1 MKKTLLLF
9 SLVLLLAL
17 TVLAGPKYIFLF
29 IGDGMALPQINAAQ
43 LFLSSSFEDAVAPKL
58 SMLKFPVQGMTTTYS
73 SNSFITDSASAGTA
87 IATGKKTNDGVISL
101 DPTLTEAY
109 PTVAQFAKSK
119 GMKVGIISSV
129 SLDHATPAVFYAHQK
144 SRNDYYEIGLQAVTS
159 NFDLFGGG
167 TFNRPD
173 NRGKDRDL
181 FEIAVENGFTLIRT
195 QAEFEALNSVDGK
208 VIITNEVT
216 PSSGAMVYDIDRKN
230 EFSLADITAK
240 AIELLKNDSGFF
252 IMVESGKIDWACHA
266 NDAAAS
272 VGDTIAFDR
281 AIAEAIKF
289 YNEHPEDT
297 LIVVTGDH
305 ETGGLTLG
313 FAGTKYVANVPAIGN
328 QKMSYEAFD
337 ALLSSQKSEGK
348 LNSFE
353 DLLSLVEDN
362 FGLVATGRPQGIPLD
377 EAELARLQEA
387 FGYYMS
393 GSVPKN
399 SRTYILYG
407 GYNPVSVTLTH
418 ILNEKAGLGWTS
430 YSHTGVPVATFAMGV
445 GQELFAGFYDNTDIG
460 KNLFKLL
467 N

>member
-29 IGDGMALPQINAAQ
+29 VGDGMALPQINAAQ

>member
-1 MKKTLLLF
+1 MKKTLILF

>member
-1 MKKTLLLF
+1 MKKALLLF
-9 SLVLLLAL
+9 LLVVLFAL
-17 TVLAGPKYIFLF
+17 TTLAGPKYVFLF

-43 LFLSSSFEDAVAPKL
+43 LFLSSSFEDAVTPKL
-58 SMLKFPVQGMTTTYS
+58 NMLRFPVQGMTTTYS

-87 IATGKKTNDGVISL
+87 IATGRKTNDGVISM
-101 DPTLTEAY
+101 DPTLTESY
-109 PTVAQFAKSK
+109 QTVAEFAKSR

-129 SLDHATPAVFYAHQK
+129 SIDHATPAVFYAHEK
-144 SRNDYYEIGLQAVTS
+144 SRNNYYSIGLQAVTS
-159 NFDLFGGG
+159 NYDLFGGG
-167 TFNRPD
+167 SFNRPD
-173 NRGKDRDL
+173 NKGKDRNL
-181 FEIAVENGFTLIRT
+181 FEIAVENGFTVVRT
-195 QAEFEALNSVDGK
+195 QEEFESLESVEGK
-208 VIITNEVT
+208 VIITNEVI
-216 PSSGAMVYDIDRKN
+216 PGSGAMAYEIDREN

-240 AIELLKNDSGFF
+240 AIQLLSNDNGFF

-272 VGDTIAFDR
+272 AGDTIAFDK

-313 FAGTKYVANVPAIGN
+313 FAGTKYVANVPTIGN

-337 ALLSSQKSEGK
+337 ALLSSEKALGK
-348 LNSFE
+348 LNTFE
-353 DLLSLVEDN
+353 DLLVLVEDN
-362 FGLVATGRPQGIPLD
+362 FGLVTTGKPQGIPLND
-377 EAELARLQEA
+377 TEIERLREA
-387 FGYYMS
+387 FGYYVN
-393 GSVPKN
+393 GSVPKD

-445 GQELFAGFYDNTDIG
+445 GQEMFAGFYDNTDIG

-467 N
+467 D

>member
-43 LFLSSSFEDAVAPKL
+43 LFLSSSFEDAVVPKL

-87 IATGKKTNDGVISL
+87 IATGKKTNDGVVSM

-313 FAGTKYVANVPAIGN
+313 FAGTKYVANVPAIGT

-377 EAELARLQEA
+377 DAELARLQEA

-393 GSVPKN
+393 GSVPKD
-399 SRTYILYG
+399 SRTYTLYG

-418 ILNEKAGLGWTS
+418 ILNEKAGLGWTT